1 MTRMTSDTRV
11 RVSPRYLVGTE
22 SFFGSVFCF
31 ERVLNSFDRV
41 NRPELLA
48 GNYGQLSSIF

>member
-11 RVSPRYLVGTE
+11 PRYLVGTE

-31 ERVLNSFDRV
+31 ARVLTSFERV
-41 NRPELLA
+41 NRPDLLA

>member
-11 RVSPRYLVGTE
+11 QVSPRYLVGTV

-31 ERVLNSFDRV
+31 ERVLNSFERV
-41 NRPELLA
+41 NRPDLLA